1 MTDYG
6 AELISDD
13 LMSAMSKIG
22 INERFGLLFHFPRKY
37 NDYRKPDQ
45 NLNAAMQAGKVEK
58 DPIYLRVKLLTKPQI
73 KDVSKPGRKL
83 PPMVKAQVT
92 DGVSTFWISRF
103 GNSMPWRWLKEG
115 AYIHVSG
122 TLGMDDFSGTY
133 TVKNPDLIPTQFQG
147 KIAPEYTG
155 RGKDFSSDDLATAVD
170 MAVSLYLRDAERY
183 ICQSLGMSPAE
194 IAKHVS
200 PVFETVGE
208 IIEEMHRP
216 KSGKRLN
223 AAREAIRLINAMHAV
238 NLIKDEHE
246 RPSHDRSTI
255 YYDQNDIKEVLKSI
269 PFEMTNEQK
278 RCVWNIT
285 KQLISKKPMDHL
297 IYGDVG
303 CGKTVSYLIPAIC
316 AQRAG
321 KQVVIVTPN
330 SLLSKQIYENFIE
343 YGNGAPGHLVI
354 QGVKKKDLESIDM
367 SQKPVL
373 IGTSAVINFMAK
385 REEKGEHSGAELVI
399 FDEQQ
404 KLGIKQKDSLIKP
417 FTNVVEATATPVP
430 RTVAQS
436 VYGDKSVSYIEEA
449 PVKKEITTKI
459 VDVADRKPVFEHLQQ
474 IIAEGDQVAIICP
487 NRKQNHVWCN
497 MRLTSEL
504 DDADLLKKLKAAK
517 LMDIELVKSSGKNR
531 EIKFRQSLARA
542 FDSKEDANS
551 NIEDVNVTFFE
562 EINGKENDREAVR
575 NAESLAQKWIDR
587 YPGQVVL
594 IHGGMTSNEKLEA
607 MKEALKE
614 TCSVVITTSLV
625 EVGLTFPRLRGV
637 LVQEADKMGISTL
650 HQIRGRL
657 ARLGGIGTFY
667 QGLPQSVA
675 NTNEKT
681 IDRLEALVQET
692 RGSRL
697 AEIDMVQ
704 RGIGD
709 LRKSGILQAGQCSGL
724 FPTLKVLPVDLQAY
738 MQLSMESIRKTNES
752 NSQSIAA

>member
-1 MTDYG
+1 MSDYG
-6 AELISDD
+6 AELISDK
-13 LMSAMSKIG
+13 LMDAMAKVG
-22 INERFGLLFHFPRKY
+22 INERYGLIFHFPRKY
-37 NDYRKPDQ
+37 NDFRKPDQ
-45 NLNAAMQAGKVEK
+45 SIKSAMEKGKVEK
-58 DPIYLRVKLLTKPQI
+58 DPIYLRVKLLTRPKI
-73 KDVSKPGRKL
+73 SDVSKPGRKL

-103 GNSMPWRWLKEG
+103 GNSMPWRVLKEG
-115 AYIHVSG
+115 AYIHIAG
-122 TLGMDDFSGTY
+122 TLELDTFYNCY
-133 TVKNPDLIPTQFQG
+133 TVKNPDLIPNQYQG

-155 RGKDFSSDDLATAVD
+155 RGKDFSPDDLALAVD
-170 MAVSLYLRDAERY
+170 MAVSLYIKDAEKY
-183 ICQSLGMSPAE
+183 ICQNLGMSTRDIAAHISPGFQDIAE
-194 IAKHVS
+194 IL
-200 PVFETVGE
+200 
-208 IIEEMHRP
+208 EEMHRP

-223 AAREAIRLINAMHAV
+223 AAREAIRLVNAMHAV
-238 NLIKDEHE
+238 SIIKNEHE
-246 RPSHDRSTI
+246 RPPHDRSSI
-255 YYDQNDIKEVLKSI
+255 YYDQNDIKEVLKYI
-269 PFEMTNEQK
+269 PFEMTTEQK

-285 KQLISKKPMDHL
+285 KQLVSKKPMDHL

-316 AQRAG
+316 AQKAG

-330 SLLSKQIYENFIE
+330 SLLSKQIYENFLE
-343 YGNGAPGHLVI
+343 YGNGTPGHLVI
-354 QGVKKKDLESIDM
+354 QGIKKKELDAIDM
-367 SQKPVL
+367 SEKPIL

-417 FTNVVEATATPVP
+417 FTNSVEATATPVP

-436 VYGDKSVSYIEEA
+436 IYGDKSVSYIEEA
-449 PVKKEITTKI
+449 PVKKDITTKI
-459 VDVADRKPVFEHLQQ
+459 VDTSDRKDVFEDLQR
-474 IIAEGDQVAIICP
+474 IIANGDQVAIICP

-497 MRLTSEL
+497 MRFTSEL
-504 DDADLLKKLKAAK
+504 DDADIMKKLKAAK
-517 LMDIELVKSSGKNR
+517 LMDIEVVKSSGKNR
-531 EIKFRQSLARA
+531 EIKFRQSLTRA

-551 NIEDVNVTFFE
+551 NIEDINVTHFE
-562 EINGKENDREAVR
+562 EINGKENDREAIR

-594 IHGGMTSNEKLEA
+594 IHGGMTSSEKLEA

-657 ARLGGIGTFY
+657 ARLGGSGTFY

-681 IDRLEALVQET
+681 VDRLEALVQET

-709 LRKSGILQAGQCSGL
+709 LRKSGILQAGQCAGL
-724 FPTLKVLPVDLQAY
+724 FPTLKILPVDLQSY
-738 MQLSMESIRKTNES
+738 MQLSMERIRKTNEGS
-752 NSQSIAA
+752 SQSAAA